1 MMAFIA
7 NHLWQSTLV
16 AGFAGLF
23 TLAFRRHR
31 AQVRHGIWLA
41 ASLKFLV
48 PFALLVGAGSQM
60 GWRPSQSTAAT
71 PTAQVVGVVSVRFA
85 APAAPGNREI
95 PGLADSATGKYT
107 LASALIAAW
116 LAGVSVVLL
125 VWFARWRRVAAL
137 VRAGDQVVSGPVF
150 ESLARLESRV
160 PGARRLPMVVSRSSF
175 EPGVFGI
182 VRPILLWP
190 EGIEERLTGEQVDAI
205 LAHEIVHVRRH
216 DNLVAALHMLVQAAC
231 WFHPLVWWIGSRLLD
246 ERERACD
253 EAVVAMGSDPR
264 IYAES
269 ILRTCQWYVEAPPVC
284 VAGVTGSNLKRRVE
298 QIMTADGRAALTA
311 WTRSLLALVALAGVA
326 VPIAVGVLTP
336 RLRAQTPERFEREA
350 QQQIDHLRAEADRR
364 VAELHRASENA
375 ARIGQAS
382 PAVPAAAPAG
392 RPAFDVTSVKPNKS
406 GDGRISMLPAA
417 NGGWS
422 ATNVT
427 LGMLIRIAFQLQD
440 NQIVGGPKWLFE
452 DRFDVLGSGNAPG
465 AAPSM
470 LLPKMQTLL
479 ADRFSLVTHTETR
492 ELPMFALVRTRE
504 DRLGPNLKPSTATD
518 CPAPPPP
525 GAGNPRPIPQPMSP
539 AQMQVCG
546 VMLGPGRI
554 SSGHVT
560 LDQIANNLSR
570 IAGSMVVDKTG
581 LLGFYEFALEYAP
594 DSSLA
599 GRSDLPGRPP
609 GPERPA
615 SDGPSLFSAVQEQLG
630 LKLESTKGP
639 VSVLVIDRAEQP
651 EAN

>member
-16 AGFAGLF
+16 AGCAGLF
-23 TLAFRRHR
+23 TLAFRRHH
-31 AQVRHGIWLA
+31 AHVRHGIWLA

-48 PFALLVGAGSQM
+48 PFALLVGAGSQI
-60 GWRPSQSTAAT
+60 GWRPSPVTAPA
-71 PTAQVVGVVSVRFA
+71 PIAQMVEVVSVPFS
-85 APAAPGNREI
+85 PPPAPGNRPVGVAGASSE
-95 PGLADSATGKYT
+95 STM
-107 LASALIAAW
+107 ASALIAVW
-116 LAGVSVVLL
+116 LAGASVVLL

-137 VRAGDQVVSGPVF
+137 VKAGDRAVNGPVL
-150 ESLARLESRV
+150 ESLRRLETRV
-160 PGARRLPMVVSRSSF
+160 PGARPLPLVVSRSPF
-175 EPGVFGI
+175 EPGVFGV
-182 VRPILLWP
+182 VRPVLLWP
-190 EGIEERLTGEQVDAI
+190 DGIEARLTAEQVDAI
-205 LAHEIVHVRRH
+205 LAHEVVHVRRR

-231 WFHPLVWWIGSRLLD
+231 WFHPLVWWIGSRLVD

-264 IYAES
+264 TYAES
-269 ILRTCQWYVEAPPVC
+269 ILRTCQWYIEAPLVC

-311 WTRSLLALVALAGVA
+311 WTRSLLALAALAGVA
-326 VPIAVGVLTP
+326 VPIALGVLTP

-350 QQQIDHLRAEADRR
+350 KQQIDELRAEVDRR
-364 VAELHRASENA
+364 VAELLRSRENA
-375 ARIGQAS
+375 AQIAQAS
-382 PAVPAAAPAG
+382 PAPPADAPSA

-422 ATNVT
+422 ATNAT

-470 LLPKMQTLL
+470 LFPKLQTLL
-479 ADRFSLVTHTETR
+479 ADRFTLATHTETR
-492 ELPMFALVRTRE
+492 ELPMFALVRTGQ
-504 DRLGPNLKPSTATD
+504 DKLGPNLKPSTATD
-518 CPAPPPP
+518 CPVAPPP

-546 VMLGPGRI
+546 LMLGPGRI

-560 LDQIANNLSR
+560 IDQLANNLSR

-581 LLGFYEFALEYAP
+581 LQGFYEFTLEYTP
-594 DSSLA
+594 DPSLA

-615 SDGPSLFSAVQEQLG
+615 NDGPSLFAALPEQLG

>member
-1 MMAFIA
+1 MMALIA
-7 NHLWQSTLV
+7 NHLWQTTLV
-16 AGFAGLF
+16 AGVAGLF
-23 TLAFRRHR
+23 TLAFRRHH

-60 GWRPSQSTAAT
+60 GWRPARATAPT
-71 PTAQVVGVVSVRFA
+71 PIAQVMEVVSVPFA
-85 APAAPGNREI
+85 APTAPGNRE
-95 PGLADSATGKYT
+95 GGVARSASSESAM
-107 LASALIAAW
+107 ASALIAVW
-116 LAGVSVVLL
+116 LAGASVVLL
-125 VWFARWRRVAAL
+125 VWFVRWRRVAAL
-137 VRAGDQVVSGPVF
+137 VKAGDQVVGGPVCD
-150 ESLARLESRV
+150 SLRRLERRMG
-160 PGARRLPMVVSRSSF
+160 GARPLPLVVSRSPF

-182 VRPILLWP
+182 VRPVLLWP
-190 EGIEERLTGEQVDAI
+190 DGIETRLSGQQVDAI
-205 LAHEIVHVRRH
+205 IAHEIVHVRRR

-231 WFHPLVWWIGSRLLD
+231 WFHPLVWWIGSRLVD

-253 EAVVAMGSDPR
+253 EAVVSMGSDPQT
-264 IYAES
+264 YAES
-269 ILRTCQWYVEAPPVC
+269 ILRTCQWYVEAPLVC
-284 VAGVTGSNLKRRVE
+284 VAGVTGSDLKRRVE
-298 QIMTADGRAALTA
+298 QIMTAEGRAALTA
-311 WTRSLLALVALAGVA
+311 WTRSLLALAALAGVA
-326 VPIAVGVLTP
+326 VPIAVGVFTP
-336 RLRAQTPERFEREA
+336 RLRAQTPERVQSA
-350 QQQIDHLRAEADRR
+350 
-364 VAELHRASENA
+364 
-375 ARIGQAS
+375 
-382 PAVPAAAPAG
+382 
-392 RPAFDVTSVKPNKS
+392 AFDVTSVKPNKS
-406 GDGRISMLPAA
+406 GAGRVSMLPAA

-440 NQIVGGPKWLFE
+440 NQIAGGPKWLFD

-470 LLPKMQTLL
+470 LFPKLQTLL
-479 ADRFSLVTHTETR
+479 ADRFKLVTHTETR
-492 ELPMFALVRTRE
+492 ELPMFSLVRIGQ
-504 DRLGPNLKPSTATD
+504 DKLGPNLKPSTATD
-518 CPAPPPP
+518 CPVAPPP

-560 LDQIANNLSR
+560 IDQIANNLSR

-581 LLGFYEFALEYAP
+581 LQGFYEFTLEYAP
-594 DSSLA
+594 DPSLA

-609 GPERPA
+609 GLEPPA
-615 SDGPSLFSAVQEQLG
+615 SDGPSLFAALAEQLG

>member
-23 TLAFRRHR
+23 TFAFRRHH
-31 AQVRHGIWLA
+31 AQVRHGIWLL
-41 ASLKFLV
+41 ASLKFVV
-48 PFALLVGAGSQM
+48 PFALLVGAGSQI
-60 GWRPSQSTAAT
+60 GWRPSRVTAPT
-71 PTAQVVGVVSVRFA
+71 PIAQVVEVVSVPFA
-85 APAAPGNREI
+85 APPASANREV
-95 PGLADSATGKYT
+95 GVAGSA
-107 LASALIAAW
+107 ASEYAVASVLIAVW
-116 LAGVSVVLL
+116 LAGASAVLL
-125 VWFARWRRVAAL
+125 VWFVRWRRVAAL
-137 VRAGDQVVSGPVF
+137 VKSGDRVVSGPVF
-150 ESLARLESRV
+150 ESLGRLASRI
-160 PGARRLPMVVSRSSF
+160 PGARPLPLVVSRSPF

-182 VRPILLWP
+182 VRPVLLWP
-190 EGIEERLTGEQVDAI
+190 DGIEARLTVEQADAI
-205 LAHEIVHVRRH
+205 LAHEIVHVRRR
-216 DNLVAALHMLVQAAC
+216 DNLVAALHMLVQAVC
-231 WFHPLVWWIGSRLLD
+231 WFHPLVWWIGSRLVD

-298 QIMTADGRAALTA
+298 QIMTADGRATLTA
-311 WTRSLLALVALAGVA
+311 WTRSLLALAALAGVA

-336 RLRAQTPERFEREA
+336 RLRAQTPERYERQA
-350 QQQIDHLRAEADRR
+350 QQQIDELRAEVDRR
-364 VAELHRASENA
+364 FADLHRARESA
-375 ARIGQAS
+375 ARMGQAT
-382 PAVPAAAPAG
+382 PAPAAAPAG

-406 GDGRISMLPAA
+406 GDGRIAMLPAA

-440 NQIVGGPKWLFE
+440 NQIVGGPKWLFD

-465 AAPSM
+465 AAPS
-470 LLPKMQTLL
+470 LLFPKLQTLL
-479 ADRFSLVTHTETR
+479 ADRFSLATHTETR
-492 ELPMFALVRTRE
+492 ELPMFALVRAGQ
-504 DRLGPNLKPSTATD
+504 DKLGPNLKPSTATD
-518 CPAPPPP
+518 CPVASP
-525 GAGNPRPIPQPMSP
+525 GPGNSRPIPLSP

-546 VMLGPGRI
+546 IMLGPGRL

-560 LDQIANNLSR
+560 LEQLASNLSR
-570 IAGSMVVDKTG
+570 LVGSIVLDKTG
-581 LLGFYEFALEYAP
+581 LEGFYGFTLEYTP
-594 DSSLA
+594 DPSLS
-599 GRSDLPGRPP
+599 GRGDLPGPPP
-609 GPERPA
+609 GLDVA
-615 SDGPSLFSAVQEQLG
+615 VIAGPSLFSAVQEQLG

-651 EAN
+651 QAN